1 MHYWSQERPYVTTT
15 ETRIIKVLLAD
26 DHPIVMSGCK
36 AALMDFGI
44 ETLGQ
49 ARTPAEAVRM
59 FAELAPDVLV
69 LDVKFGVAQT
79 GFDAAKE
86 ILNIN
91 PKAKIVFWSQCD
103 QDSVIKEAYKIGG
116 HAYVTKV
123 ADPEALAAAIKQASA
138 GILYFS
144 PAIAERLAK
153 LSVRGDNSPQKVLDE
168 RELSVFRL
176 MAKGLTNHEIAAELR
191 FAARTISTVSQ
202 NIKDKL
208 GIHRAAD
215 ITLMA
220 VRHAVIEV

>member
-1 MHYWSQERPYVTTT
+1 MHTLSQERPYVTTT

-36 AALMDFGI
+36 ATLMDFGI

-69 LDVKFGVAQT
+69 LDVKFGMAQT

-86 ILNIN
+86 ILKIN
-91 PKAKIVFWSQCD
+91 PKARIVFWSQCD

-123 ADPEALAAAIKQASA
+123 ANPEDLAAAIKQASA

-144 PAIAERLAK
+144 PEIAERLAN
-153 LSVRGDNSPQKVLDE
+153 LSVRGDNSPQKILDE

-176 MAKGLTNHEIAAELR
+176 MAQGLTNHEIAAELHL
-191 FAARTISTVSQ
+191 AARTISTVSQ
-202 NIKDKL
+202 NIKDKR